1 MNRQR
6 KIDYLLA
13 RDADE
18 ERRHAL
24 DAADRSA
31 RETNAFG
38 SQEHRRRRDEIEKKN
53 DQARRRLEALP
64 DQELDGL
71 IEGGAKRPDT
81 PRPT

>member
-1 MNRQR
+1 MNRQQ

-38 SQEHRRRRDEIEKKN
+38 SQEHRRKRDEIEKKN
-53 DQARRRLEALP
+53 DQARRRLESLT
-64 DQELDGL
+64 DHELDGL
-71 IEGGAKRPDT
+71 IEGAKRPDT
-81 PRPT
+81 CRPT